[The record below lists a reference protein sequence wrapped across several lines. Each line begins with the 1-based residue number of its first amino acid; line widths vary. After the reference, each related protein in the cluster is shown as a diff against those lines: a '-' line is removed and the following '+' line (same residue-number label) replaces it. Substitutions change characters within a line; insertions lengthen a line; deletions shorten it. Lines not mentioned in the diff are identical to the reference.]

1 MIHEKKKILIYRI
14 IWLSILILGIII
26 PIIIKFAPAKNVN
39 IISDNGYI
47 NKYYENLDKTSCE
60 IEVVCD
66 KNVDYAYITVAFYD
80 VNDNFLGEETGYF
93 RGYDNTI
100 SSTFS
105 INGKVDSYEILDY
118 DIQIEDKS
126 YSYSYNWIILI
137 DIVFFVFF
145 IASLQL
151 SCKEYEYNGNI
162 IVVYA
167 GFYHHY
173 ISVNEI
179 KVDEHN
185 TLTRRTPICLSTTL
199 EDGARLNVTITLS
212 NRISLKINDKLYN
225 KRK

>member
-1 MIHEKKKILIYRI
+1 MTHEKKKILIHRI

-47 NKYYENLDKTSCE
+47 NNYYEYLDETSCE

-93 RGYDNTI
+93 WGYDNII
-100 SSTFS
+100 SSTFY
-105 INGKVDSYEILDY
+105 IDGKVDSYEILDY
-118 DIQIEDKS
+118 NIQIADNS
-126 YSYSYNWIILI
+126 YVWIMLFSFI
-137 DIVFFVFF
+137 DIFSFAFF
-145 IASLQL
+145 IASLLL
-151 SCKEYEYNGNI
+151 SYKEYEYNGNI

-173 ISVNEI
+173 ISVNKI

-185 TLTRRTPICLSTTL
+185 TLITWSPIYLSSNI
-199 EDGARLNVTITLS
+199 DDAQLNATITLT
-212 NRISLKINDKLYN
+212 NRISLKINNKLYN